1 MIDRE
6 LLEKEAM
13 AEVCACWYYDL
24 ADTLYETPDS
34 DLQAIVSHSH
44 KCETCGH

>member
-24 ADTLYETPDS
+24 ADTLYKTPDS